1 MGNQTTIQNHNMW
14 DRAKDVLSI
23 LVIPSLF
30 WVLSIS
36 VEMESQ
42 RNKVQALSDQL
53 VELKTSVKDLQE
65 KERVLSL
72 QLARIETQLATI
84 QSSSGEIQMMLRQLT
99 QAPRP

>member
-84 QSSSGEIQMMLRQLT
+84 QSSSGEMQMMLRQLT

>member
-1 MGNQTTIQNHNMW
+1 MASQLAAPSYNMW

-42 RNKVQALSDQL
+42 RNKMQALSDQL

-99 QAPRP
+99 QASHQ

>member
-1 MGNQTTIQNHNMW
+1 MGNSTTVQSYSVW
-14 DRAKDVLSI
+14 DRAKDVLSV

-99 QAPRP
+99 QAARP